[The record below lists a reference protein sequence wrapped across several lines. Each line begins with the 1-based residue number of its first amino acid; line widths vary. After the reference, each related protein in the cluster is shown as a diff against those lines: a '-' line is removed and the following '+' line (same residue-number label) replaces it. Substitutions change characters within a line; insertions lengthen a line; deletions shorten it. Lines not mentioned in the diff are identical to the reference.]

1 MPYHYLCHFPLS
13 LLYIYLQNLT
23 MNSSSPTWARS
34 KLPISIKSKFAPVS
48 SWYAVW
54 QSLGSSWSPNMSHS
68 TFRQSFA
75 RSASFIVHSLQQRA
89 YTARQLD
96 PVTLPQAPSYFS
108 IRPQYTPNLFTIFQ
122 RRLNSFKLVTVIL
135 CVVNSWGYSLRKSSI
150 ILCLLFNPCGPS
162 LRNLC

>member
-1 MPYHYLCHFPLS
+1 MQYSMPYHYLCHFPLS

-34 KLPISIKSKFAPVS
+34 KLPISIKSKIAPVS

-54 QSLGSSWSPNMSHS
+54 QSLGCSWSPNMSHS
-68 TFRQSFA
+68 TYFDNLLLEA
-75 RSASFIVHSLQQRA
+75 LLSLYIHCNKRA
-89 YTARQLD
+89 YTDGQLD

-122 RRLNSFKLVTVIL
+122 RRLNSFNFVTVIL
-135 CVVNSWGYSLRKSSI
+135 CVVNSWGY
-150 ILCLLFNPCGPS
+150 F
-162 LRNLC
+162 